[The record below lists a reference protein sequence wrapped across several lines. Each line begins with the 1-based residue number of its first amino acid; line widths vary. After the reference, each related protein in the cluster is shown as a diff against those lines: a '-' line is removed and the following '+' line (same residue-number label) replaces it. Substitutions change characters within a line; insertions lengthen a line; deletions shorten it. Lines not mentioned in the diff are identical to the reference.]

1 MKKDLAQSA
10 ALNIAFIEKFRRE
23 VASQLDE
30 ITLTPGPQGSQGQ
43 QGLKGDKGVKGDKGD
58 KGVKGDK
65 GDRGEKG
72 DQGIQGIQGERGEVG
87 PKGEKG
93 DKGDTG
99 ETGPQGEQGIQ
110 GLPGSDGRDG
120 TTGPQG
126 PLGPKGEQGE
136 RGLTGPQG
144 PQGIQGPQGERG
156 EAGEQGVAG
165 PKGDKGD
172 PGDIGPRGEKGE
184 PGVQGIQGPK
194 GDKGDQGPAG
204 PAGLDAKVTDT
215 DIQPYLDQINEKFQT
230 WVNKTQQDLNNK
242 MTAMAG
248 SGSYAIMDNR
258 DVEFKKRHEIEG
270 NAILVFDADKKKFVS
285 ETLSSVLERLRIDL
299 EVQYD
304 KLIDVDGD
312 FTYVGEAIPGSD
324 RGTAS
329 WRIKR
334 VYEIGDDI
342 EVIWADNTADFNK
355 VWDDRATYEYN

>member
-1 MKKDLAQSA
+1 
-10 ALNIAFIEKFRRE
+10 
-23 VASQLDE
+23 
-30 ITLTPGPQGSQGQ
+30 
-43 QGLKGDKGVKGDKGD
+43 
-58 KGVKGDK
+58 
-65 GDRGEKG
+65 
-72 DQGIQGIQGERGEVG
+72 
-87 PKGEKG
+87 
-93 DKGDTG
+93 
-99 ETGPQGEQGIQ
+99 
-110 GLPGSDGRDG
+110 
-120 TTGPQG
+120 
-126 PLGPKGEQGE
+126 
-136 RGLTGPQG
+136 
-144 PQGIQGPQGERG
+144 
-156 EAGEQGVAG
+156 
-165 PKGDKGD
+165 
-172 PGDIGPRGEKGE
+172 
-184 PGVQGIQGPK
+184 
-194 GDKGDQGPAG
+194 
-204 PAGLDAKVTDT
+204 
-215 DIQPYLDQINEKFQT
+215 
-230 WVNKTQQDLNNK
+230 